1 MSTKTAAKS
10 GQSTRSEGGEKLV
23 TSNRKAYHD
32 YHIEEQIE
40 AGILLTGTE
49 IKSIR
54 EGRVNL
60 RDAYARVERGEVW
73 LYGMHISPYGQARQL
88 LQP

>member
-1 MSTKTAAKS
+1 MSTKTAEKLKPS
-10 GQSTRSEGGEKLV
+10 MRNEGGEKLV

-40 AGILLTGTE
+40 AGLQLTGTE

-54 EGRVNL
+54 DGRVNL
-60 RDAYARVERGEVW
+60 RDSYARIEGGALAVRHAHFTLRPSW
-73 LYGMHISPYGQARQL
+73 QL
-88 LQP
+88 L